1 VAGAT
6 SHGLRRLAAPVRGR
20 HRRVPPAVWV
30 AASLCLGAGL
40 WQATAL
46 FVHDS
51 LFWVPF
57 SAVVRAEIAWF
68 ADGSIWPHLWVSGQ
82 ELLIGFGCA
91 IVVGTAVGAVMGVS
105 RLSYNLLNPWVAL
118 LYTTPLVA
126 IVPLYILLFGI
137 DVASKAALVFTIC
150 VFTVVVNTVS
160 GFHAAQ
166 RRYVDLARSY
176 GATRL
181 QTVWRVMFPSAL
193 PFILTGYRLAI
204 GRGLIGV
211 VVGEFVI
218 ARAGIGFLIS
228 QAGQTFQMAQLYA
241 GVLLLAVVGLVS
253 FQALELLERAVCPW
267 RGR

>member
-1 VAGAT
+1 VASGSSVLARLAVPARWR
-6 SHGLRRLAAPVRGR
+6 SRRL
-20 HRRVPPAVWV
+20 PPAAWI
-30 AASLCLGAGL
+30 ALSLGLGAGL
-40 WQATAL
+40 WQVTGL

-57 SAVVRAEIAWF
+57 SAVAQAEIAWF
-68 ADGSIWPHLWVSGQ
+68 ADGSIWPHLWVSAQ

-91 IVVGTAVGAVMGVS
+91 IVAGTAIGGVMGMS

-118 LYTTPLVA
+118 LYATPLVA
-126 IVPLYILLFGI
+126 IVPLYILVFGI
-137 DVASKAALVFTIC
+137 DVASKAALVFTVC
-150 VFTVVVNTVS
+150 VFTIVVNTVS

-176 GATRL
+176 GATRV
-181 QTVWRVMFPSAL
+181 QMVWKVLFPSAL
-193 PFILTGYRLAI
+193 PFILAGYKLAI

-218 ARAGIGFLIS
+218 ARAGIGFMIS

-241 GVLLLAVVGLVS
+241 GVVLLAVFGLLS
-253 FQALELLERAVCPW
+253 FQALELLERTICPW
-267 RGR
+267 RGH